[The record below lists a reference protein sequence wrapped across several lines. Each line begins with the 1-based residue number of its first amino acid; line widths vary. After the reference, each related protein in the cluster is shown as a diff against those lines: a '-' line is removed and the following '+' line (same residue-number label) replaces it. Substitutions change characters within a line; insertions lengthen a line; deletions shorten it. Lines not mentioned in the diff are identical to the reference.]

1 MKTSA
6 SFSFRRVAA
15 GLAAGT
21 AFVTAL
27 HLAGESD
34 AYCAAD
40 PSCRPMT
47 AGEIALARPL
57 FGDSIDYAKVRIFN
71 RESFLP
77 GNAGT
82 VARASRN
89 NLFLGE
95 KMGEYRRD
103 FGAAVRPSATGAAL
117 ESDHAGDFV
126 HELTH
131 VWQYQNG
138 VPQGKSKSLS
148 YDFDI
153 GEKARFL
160 DYNSEQQAEIMLTLF
175 ERRRALAN
183 FIHYAQTRKTPV
195 DAGFVARR
203 IAEDCALLAPYED
216 KAAQVLPI
224 RKLPTCTPPGTS

>member
-1 MKTSA
+1 MKTLA

-15 GLAAGT
+15 GLAAGA
-21 AFVTAL
+21 AFVTTL
-27 HLAGESD
+27 HVAGESD
-34 AYCAAD
+34 AYCAID
-40 PSCRPMT
+40 PTCRPMT
-47 AGEIALARPL
+47 SGEIALARPL
-57 FGDSIDYAKVRIFN
+57 FGDSIDYTKIRIFN
-71 RESFLP
+71 REAFLP
-77 GNAGT
+77 GSAGT
-82 VARASRN
+82 IAQASRN
-89 NLFLGE
+89 SLFLGE

-103 FGAAVRPSATGAAL
+103 FGAAMQPSATGAAV

-138 VPQGKSKSLS
+138 IPQGRSKSLS
-148 YDFDI
+148 YDVDI
-153 GEKARFL
+153 GEKSRFL

-175 ERRRALAN
+175 EKRRALGN
-183 FIHYAQTRKTPV
+183 FIYYAQTRKTPV

-224 RKLPTCTPPGTS
+224 LKLPACKLPGTS